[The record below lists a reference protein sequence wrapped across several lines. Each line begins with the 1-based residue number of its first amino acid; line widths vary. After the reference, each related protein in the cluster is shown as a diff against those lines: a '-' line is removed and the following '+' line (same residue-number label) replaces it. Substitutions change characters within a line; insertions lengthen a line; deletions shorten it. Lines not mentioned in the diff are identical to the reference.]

1 MHPAPINLP
10 ALTGTTANSPAQNAF
25 REAVQAVDNLRQ
37 QLHELRTAAAVARQR
52 YWQQVGPV
60 ATAVVAARRA
70 LYEPLENALLIS
82 YFSRLEEQQIVAWIV
97 ANARGLED
105 RFGENESLVLAKYSP
120 TTGPPDGEV
129 AVAPPTATPPVAGR
143 PPRRTKAERQLA
155 AAEAAAQAALAT
167 NAKTV
172 YRQLARAHHPDLQ
185 RDPAAQAEKTAL
197 MQQIIAAYETD
208 DLLGL
213 LQLLADLPT
222 TDPASDDLL
231 QRYAQA
237 LAQQQR
243 TLKLEILALKYG
255 PEGTAP
261 LGEKRQERELR
272 QLKRDLRDEV
282 TYVTE
287 IIRIMHAP
295 SGLRE
300 LLHELGTQGI

>member
-1 MHPAPINLP
+1 MHPASINLP
-10 ALTGTTANSPAQNAF
+10 ALTGATTNSPAQNTF
-25 REAVQAVDNLRQ
+25 REAVQAVENLRQ

-52 YWQQVGPV
+52 YWQQVGPA

-70 LYEPLENALLIS
+70 LYAPLENALLLN
-82 YFSRLEEQQIVAWIV
+82 YFSRLEEQQIIAWIV
-97 ANARGLED
+97 ANARGLEV
-105 RFGENESLVLAKYSP
+105 RFGEDERAILGKYAPAS
-120 TTGPPDGEV
+120 GPPD
-129 AVAPPTATPPVAGR
+129 ATKAASTTAPPPATER
-143 PPRRTKAERQLA
+143 PPRPTKAARQLA

-197 MQQIIAAYETD
+197 MQQIIAAYEAD

-222 TDPASDDLL
+222 ADPASDDLL
-231 QRYAQA
+231 RRYAQA

-243 TLKLEILALKYG
+243 TLKLEIQALKYG
-255 PEGTAP
+255 PEGTIAP
-261 LGEKRQERELR
+261 NGKRQERELR
-272 QLKRDLRDEV
+272 QLKRDLRDEAA
-282 TYVTE
+282 YVTE
-287 IIRIMHAP
+287 VGRILQET

-300 LLHELGTQGI
+300 LLRELGPQGI